1 MMAAPTEITLQNLP
15 GKWSLNK
22 DLSDDIT
29 QVLELQGVNVMI
41 RKATGAASVHLKITQ
56 PSQNE
61 FKMEQTATAAGI
73 GGTTEEYVLDWEWR
87 KNHDAFFGD
96 VEGRSRWISQDEA
109 RQNGAEGDWKND
121 DSDGKLVQAEGNA
134 ADGAWKATHLWG
146 FEEVGVGRRYTRRVK
161 MTGKD
166 GKELK
171 VRMVYDYDGE

>member
-1 MMAAPTEITLQNLP
+1 MAAPTEKTLQNLA

-22 DLSDDIT
+22 GLSDDIT
-29 QVLELQGVNVMI
+29 QILELQGVNVMI
-41 RKATGAASVHLKITQ
+41 RKATGAVSVHLKVTQ
-56 PSQNE
+56 PSENE

-73 GGTTEEYVLDWEWR
+73 GGTTEQYVLDWEWR

-96 VEGRSRWISQDEA
+96 VEGRSRWISQDETK
-109 RQNGAEGDWKND
+109 QNGAEGDWKID
-121 DSDGKLVQAEGNA
+121 DSDGKLVQAEGNQ
-134 ADGAWKATHLWG
+134 ADGAWKATHFWG
-146 FEEVGVGRRYTRRVK
+146 FEEVGGARRHTRRVK